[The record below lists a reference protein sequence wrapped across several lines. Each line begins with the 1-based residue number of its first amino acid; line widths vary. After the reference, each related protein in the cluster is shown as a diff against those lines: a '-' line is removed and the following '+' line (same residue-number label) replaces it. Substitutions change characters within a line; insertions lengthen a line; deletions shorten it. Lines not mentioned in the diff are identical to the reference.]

1 MERVGEMNR
10 PYIAF
15 LVAALAVPIFVA
27 VAGYSP
33 GVSNDIGYGV
43 TVSVSAII
51 SFNAVFFLGVPIYS
65 FLLARKWTAF
75 WIAPLVGFIVATVV
89 WCVVL
94 ILFGLALSNGRLD
107 VLSNLTAIGLL
118 RALVWPIGP
127 IGAAVGALLWLIA
140 RPDRSQG

>member
-1 MERVGEMNR
+1 MYR
-10 PYIAF
+10 PFIAF

-33 GVSNDIGYGV
+33 GVSNDTGYAV
-43 TVSVSAII
+43 TVSVSAVI
-51 SFNAVFFLGVPIYS
+51 SFNAVFFLGVPVYS

-89 WCVVL
+89 WCVFIILLVL
-94 ILFGLALSNGRLD
+94 AFSNGRSDL
-107 VLSNLTAIGLL
+107 LSDLAEIHLL

-127 IGAAVGALLWLIA
+127 IGAVVGALLWLIA
-140 RPDRSQG
+140 RPDRSHG